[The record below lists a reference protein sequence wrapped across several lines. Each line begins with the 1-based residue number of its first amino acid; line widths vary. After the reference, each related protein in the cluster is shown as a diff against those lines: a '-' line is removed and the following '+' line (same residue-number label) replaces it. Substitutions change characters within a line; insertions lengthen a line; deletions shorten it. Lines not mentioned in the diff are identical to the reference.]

1 MNDDFRRDDW
11 QELLGQEDNTDLTE
25 SVEQELDRLLW
36 EMGAADDLDIG
47 EPDSE
52 EVEDGLRQVFE
63 EMPEEPEEP
72 EEMQSRPVRRS
83 RPHRKAIKK
92 KGAGLLGIP
101 HFLTTLVL
109 CAMVVALGVTA
120 ARVLWLM
127 ADDVLALTKQD
138 KEIVI
143 TVSDTDTMHDITQK
157 LTDAGLVRYPK
168 LFDFYSKLTSARE
181 KISSGTFTLNSMFD
195 YHALVNALGSSYFRE
210 VTTVMVPEGY
220 EAQQIFALLEEEGV
234 CPAAELEEAS
244 QECDFSDYWF
254 LEGVSQ
260 DGPYCLEGFLFPDTY
275 EFYLGDDAERVL
287 RKFLNDFEGRFDDDL
302 REEAVQLNQLLSD
315 RLAEYGYSEETIA
328 QKQLSV
334 RDIVTVASM
343 IERETANSG
352 ESTLIASVI
361 YNRLCDPEYLYLNI
375 DATIQ
380 YALGE
385 HKESLSL
392 EDTQI
397 DSPYN
402 TYLNPGLPI
411 GPIANPGLSSLKA
424 ALRPADS
431 DYYFYALNT
440 DGTHHFS
447 ETYSEHQQFLDSLEA
462 GDE

>member
-1 MNDDFRRDDW
+1 MNDDFRREDW

-260 DGPYCLEGFLFPDTY
+260 DGRIAWRAFCSRIPMSSTWETMPSGYCASSSMT
-275 EFYLGDDAERVL
+275 L
-287 RKFLNDFEGRFDDDL
+287 RAGLTMICGR
-302 REEAVQLNQLLSD
+302 
-315 RLAEYGYSEETIA
+315 
-328 QKQLSV
+328 
-334 RDIVTVASM
+334 
-343 IERETANSG
+343 
-352 ESTLIASVI
+352 
-361 YNRLCDPEYLYLNI
+361 
-375 DATIQ
+375 
-380 YALGE
+380 
-385 HKESLSL
+385 
-392 EDTQI
+392 
-397 DSPYN
+397 
-402 TYLNPGLPI
+402 
-411 GPIANPGLSSLKA
+411 
-424 ALRPADS
+424 RPS
-431 DYYFYALNT
+431 N
-440 DGTHHFS
+440 
-447 ETYSEHQQFLDSLEA
+447 
-462 GDE
+462 

>member
-1 MNDDFRRDDW
+1 MNDDFRREDW

-210 VTTVMVPEGY
+210 VTTVMVPEEGT
-220 EAQQIFALLEEEGV
+220 ALLGRM
-234 CPAAELEEAS
+234 AARRR
-244 QECDFSDYWF
+244 C
-254 LEGVSQ
+254 
-260 DGPYCLEGFLFPDTY
+260 
-275 EFYLGDDAERVL
+275 
-287 RKFLNDFEGRFDDDL
+287 
-302 REEAVQLNQLLSD
+302 
-315 RLAEYGYSEETIA
+315 
-328 QKQLSV
+328 
-334 RDIVTVASM
+334 ASM
-343 IERETANSG
+343 CI
-352 ESTLIASVI
+352 I
-361 YNRLCDPEYLYLNI
+361 
-375 DATIQ
+375 
-380 YALGE
+380 
-385 HKESLSL
+385 
-392 EDTQI
+392 
-397 DSPYN
+397 
-402 TYLNPGLPI
+402 
-411 GPIANPGLSSLKA
+411 SSRGSKG
-424 ALRPADS
+424 
-431 DYYFYALNT
+431 FT
-440 DGTHHFS
+440 M
-447 ETYSEHQQFLDSLEA
+447 
-462 GDE
+462 